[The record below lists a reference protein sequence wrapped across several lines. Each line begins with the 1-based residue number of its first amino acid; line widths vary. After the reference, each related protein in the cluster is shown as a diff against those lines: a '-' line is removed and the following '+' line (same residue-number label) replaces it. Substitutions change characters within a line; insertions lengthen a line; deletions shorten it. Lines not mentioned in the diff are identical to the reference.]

1 MNNEIEK
8 LDSLEKLRQVDPSD
22 FLSMI
27 ASLPEELRKAQEICQ
42 ATKLTLP
49 KKVRAV
55 YILGMG
61 GSGISA
67 LLVKSILEDQLDLP
81 VIFLRSYV
89 APASLTKEDLLVAVS
104 YSGNTGETLGV
115 VTQAAKKKVPM
126 VFITSGGKLAQIAA
140 TKKISIFAL
149 PSGYQPRAALGF
161 LLVPLLYIFVSLG
174 KAQNIEENLKGAA
187 TLLDKMK
194 KEVTAEVPT
203 RQNEAKKLATKIYS
217 TFPLVFGSPYTFPVA
232 YRFKTQLNEN
242 AKVLSHANELTEA
255 NHNEIEGLFDLKRGQ
270 HNFSVTLLRCD
281 KDEEK
286 VKKQM
291 EITKSLIGAQVGGI
305 NEVTSRGKSKL
316 ARVLSLVYYLD
327 MVSAYVAI
335 LREVDPAEIRAIQK
349 LKKELSR

>member
-1 MNNEIEK
+1 MNKEIEK
-8 LDSLEKLRQVDPSD
+8 LDSVAKLRQVDPSN
-22 FLSMI
+22 FMQMI

-42 ATKLTLP
+42 ATKVILP

-67 LLVKSILEDQLDLP
+67 QLVKSILEDQLDLP
-81 VIFLRSYV
+81 VIFLRSYT
-89 APASLTKEDLLVAVS
+89 APASLTKADLLIAVS

-126 VFITSGGKLAQIAA
+126 VFITSGGKLAQIAVS
-140 TKKISIFAL
+140 KKISVFAL

-161 LLVPLLYIFVSLG
+161 LLVPLLYIFAALG
-174 KAQNIEENLKGAA
+174 KAQKIEENLSEAIA
-187 TLLDKMK
+187 LLDQMK
-194 KEVTAEVPT
+194 KEVAEEVPA
-203 RQNEAKKLATKIYS
+203 RQNEAKKLAAKIYS

-232 YRFKTQLNEN
+232 YRFKSQLNEN
-242 AKVLSHANELTEA
+242 AKVLSHANEFTEA

-270 HNFSVTLLRCD
+270 HNFSITMLRCD
-281 KDEEK
+281 RDGDK
-286 VKKQM
+286 VIKQM

-316 ARVLSLVYYLD
+316 ARILSLVYFLD
-327 MVSAYVAI
+327 MVSVYVAI
-335 LREVDPAEIRAIQK
+335 LRGVDPVEIRAIQK
-349 LKKELSR
+349 LKKELAR